1 MVAGVG
7 RDSLVRAVHRPGLES
22 AENPPADMA
31 YWLMTLR
38 YGELET
44 QAHLVWADEVLAL
57 MRETAD

>member
-7 RDSLVRAVHRPGLES
+7 GNSLVRAAHWPGLES
-22 AENPPADMA
+22 AENPLADMA

-57 MRETAD
+57 MRDTAD